1 MRVIICGAG
10 TVGFSLA
17 RYLSTHDNHVTVI
30 DSSHELITRL
40 NDRLDVKAIL
50 GHASHREILQQAGAD
65 QADMVIAVTGS
76 DEINMIACK
85 IAHTSFQIPTK
96 IARIRAQSYLNAS
109 GGLAFDYDEMPIDVV
124 ISPETEVAHAISRS
138 LTVPGSFDNIPLAD
152 GRVNIIGVRC
162 TEDTP
167 IVNTPIRHIQ
177 NLFQDLDITIIAI
190 IRDDHKFIPLESDL
204 LLAQDQIF
212 FAVDAG
218 DIGKSMAAFGFET
231 KERRRLVI
239 LGGGNIGLRLAQEI
253 EQDHPNVQAEI
264 IEQDK
269 TRAEFIAQYLHRT
282 VVLCGDGLD
291 SDVLK
296 ESRIMDAETMVA
308 VTDDDRVNGLAAV
321 LAKRLGA
328 LRSLCLLNNTTHN
341 TLFTSLGI
349 DGLINPQKITI
360 SRILHHVRIGRIR
373 SIHSMGDDFGEII
386 EAQALETSGIVGT
399 LVHDLNV
406 PGEIIIAALVRDNT
420 VIIPSATTT
429 IAHDDRV
436 ILMARPGAISKIEK
450 MFAARLDYY

>member
-30 DSSHELITRL
+30 DSSHELIGRL
-40 NDRLDVKAIL
+40 NDHLDVKAIL
-50 GHASHREILQQAGAD
+50 GHASHREILQKAGAD
-65 QADMVIAVTGS
+65 QAEMLIAVTAS
-76 DEINMIACK
+76 DEVNMIACK
-85 IAHTSFQIPTK
+85 IAHTFFQIPTK
-96 IARIRAQSYLNAS
+96 IARIRAPSYLNAS
-109 GGLAFDYDEMPIDVV
+109 GSLLFDYDQMPVDVV

-138 LTVPGSFDNIPLAD
+138 LTVPGAFDSIPLAD

-162 TEDTP
+162 TDNTP
-167 IVNTPIRHIQ
+167 IANTPIRHIQ
-177 NLFQDLDITIIAI
+177 NLFQDLDISIIAI
-190 IRDDHKFIPLESDL
+190 IRDERKFIPLESDL
-204 LLAQDQIF
+204 LLPQDQIF
-212 FAVDAG
+212 FAVDARTIS
-218 DIGKSMAAFGFET
+218 DAMAAFGFEA

-239 LGGGNIGLRLAQEI
+239 LGGGSIGLRLAQEI

-264 IEQDK
+264 IERNK
-269 TRAEFIAQYLHRT
+269 ERAEFIAEHLSRT
-282 VVLCGDGLD
+282 VVLCGDALD

-296 ESRIMDAETMVA
+296 ESRIMDAETVVS

-328 LRSLCLLNNTTHN
+328 TRSLCLLNNVTHN

-360 SRILHHVRIGRIR
+360 SRILNHIRMGRIR

-386 EAQALETSGIVGT
+386 EAQAIESSGLVGT

-436 ILMARPGAISKIEK
+436 ILMAHPGAINTVEK
-450 MFAARLDYY
+450 MFSARLDYD